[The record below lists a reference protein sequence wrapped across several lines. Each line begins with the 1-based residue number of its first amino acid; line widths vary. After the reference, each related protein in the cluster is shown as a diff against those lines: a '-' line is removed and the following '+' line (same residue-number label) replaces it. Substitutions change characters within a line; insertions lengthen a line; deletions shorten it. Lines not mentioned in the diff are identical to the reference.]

1 VTKTQVRWIQAGVGV
16 ILLALLVYGVSRGLE
31 RMFTP
36 RTTLT
41 DNPATPTPESTAVPH
56 ITATLFYATAD
67 GQAIT
72 GVRREVPL
80 ASGTIAQGRAI
91 LNAQLEG
98 APEGYLSAIPNG
110 TSIRGFYITAQ
121 QDAFIDFSPELSTR
135 HPGGSTTELLTVYA
149 IVNTVVANLPTIQR
163 VQILID
169 GKEVDTLA
177 GHVDLRGPLR
187 PDLSF
192 VRETPAAPATR

>member
-1 VTKTQVRWIQAGVGV
+1 MTRTQVRWVQAGVGAV
-16 ILLALLVYGVSRGLE
+16 LFALLVFGVTRVLE

-36 RTTLT
+36 RTALT
-41 DNPATPTPESTAVPH
+41 DNPAAPAAGTTAVPH

-67 GQAIT
+67 GRAIA

-80 ASGTIAQGRAI
+80 AAGVVAQGRAI
-91 LNAQLEG
+91 LNAQLDE
-98 APEGYLSAIPNG
+98 APPGYISAIPGG

-149 IVNTVVANLPTIQR
+149 IVNAVVANLPTIQR

-187 PDLSF
+187 PDLSLL
-192 VRETPAAPATR
+192 RDEPPAH